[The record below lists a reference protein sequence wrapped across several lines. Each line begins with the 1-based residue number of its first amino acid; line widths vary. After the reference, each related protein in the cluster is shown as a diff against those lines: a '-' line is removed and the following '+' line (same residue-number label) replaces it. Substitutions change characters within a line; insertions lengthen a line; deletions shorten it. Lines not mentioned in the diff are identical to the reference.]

1 MTLDDHTETVPTLPF
16 PREER
21 SLPPGVVISGRYE
34 VLGLLGR
41 GGHGAVYRVF
51 DREVRREIALKLLD
65 PERETPS
72 ALARLRREIQ
82 VARDATSPRLV
93 RIFDIGTSPQG
104 TYLTM
109 ELVEGPSL
117 RDLLRLKG
125 VLPVE
130 EAIRIA
136 IELFEGLGALH
147 DLSIVHRDV
156 KPGNILLAHGCEV
169 KLADFG
175 LARRLDR
182 EETQVTRTEGVV
194 GTLDYLSPEQVR
206 GKEVR
211 KESDLYT
218 AGLVLFE
225 MLAGKLPHEAASDFG
240 HYLGPLQR
248 APDLRTFRSEV
259 PQWLARIVARLLEVR
274 PGDRY
279 PSAEAVLEDLAK
291 RKSPPRDR
299 LRRRLL
305 RASVIVLLCLLP
317 VGFLVTRAPQAAFS
331 HLVPLGERGIA
342 AVGTSGEI
350 LWRKDG
356 VDPEMVDRIALAR
369 ITPGGPRLVAI
380 VLERPGEWLPDAVST
395 LSFLDPATGRAVKTV
410 KLPSGA
416 KYFPNDPPR
425 FEVSSIRAVDLA
437 RDGVDEVI
445 VSYRHVPEAPTYA
458 VLYAPQS
465 DRAKIVFY
473 APGGHRFQGVAD
485 LDRDGSPEL
494 IFTGI
499 NNGWNWVNV
508 VAAVRVGPW
517 PWTEEQWV
525 AYPTASPDAAEEPLK
540 EQNLLWYAVIPRG
553 YLEDSGL
560 VIDERRRELRVRYQ
574 SGKVWTLGF
583 DGFPPETPGVATRER
598 ARRETYGHFREAE
611 RLRRAGALDVA
622 LAEARAAR
630 ETAERTGDPWL
641 PQYAERI
648 EAKVLAAQGKIQEAE
663 ARFASLMERAEDTP
677 EVAYDA
683 AVAFHLQGD
692 LRRAVSWYG
701 RGIGRASAM
710 GAGKSKHE
718 FLKGKV
724 LALIEE
730 KRYEEALRAVDRF
743 GATYPAVHPHLWL
756 YREYVRWR
764 AGERPVADPSGV
776 PPKFTDL
783 ERYWGLEFEFAA
795 GGKPEDI
802 LPRVDGF
809 LAERPETRAEVLSLR
824 AELLARL
831 GRASEAAE
839 AAQSALELVRGETG
853 RSIIARGHAGLL
865 ADRARRLG
873 GEARQS
879 VPQDRTGLP

>member
-1 MTLDDHTETVPTLPF
+1 MPRNDRTETVPTLPP

-21 SLPPGVVISGRYE
+21 RLASGTLIGERYE
-34 VLGLLGR
+34 IREFLGR

-51 DREVRREIALKLLD
+51 DREVRREVALKLLD
-65 PERETPS
+65 PEQESGS

-82 VARDATSPRLV
+82 VARDAMSPRLV

-109 ELVEGPSL
+109 DLVEGPSL

-125 VLPVE
+125 ALPVE

-136 IELFEGLGALH
+136 RELFEGLAALH

-156 KPGNILLAHGCEV
+156 KPGNILLARGSEV

-182 EETQVTRTEGVV
+182 EETQVTQTAGVV
-194 GTLDYLSPEQVR
+194 GTLDDLSPEQVR

-211 KESDLYT
+211 KESDLYA

-240 HYLGPLQR
+240 RFLGPLRR
-248 APDLRTFRSEV
+248 APRVRTFRPEV
-259 PQWLARIVARLLEVR
+259 PGWLAGIVARLLEAR

-279 PSAEAVLEDLAK
+279 PSAGAVLEDLAK
-291 RKSPPRDR
+291 RRNPPRG
-299 LRRRLL
+299 RLL
-305 RASVIVLLCLLP
+305 HVAVLVLLCLLP
-317 VGFLVTRAPQAAFS
+317 VGVLVSRAPQAAFS
-331 HLVPLGERGIA
+331 HLVPSGERGIA
-342 AVGTSGEI
+342 AVSATGEI

-380 VLERPGEWLPDAVST
+380 VLEKPGEWLPDAVST
-395 LSFLDPATGRAVKTV
+395 LSFLDPATGQTVKTV

-425 FEVSSIRAVDLA
+425 YEVSSIRAVDLS

-445 VSYRHVPEAPTYA
+445 VSYRHVPEAPSYT
-458 VLYAPQS
+458 VLYAPQA
-465 DRAKIVFY
+465 DRARVVFY
-473 APGGHRFQGVAD
+473 ASGGHRFQGAAD

-494 IFTGI
+494 LFTGI

-508 VAAVRVGPW
+508 VSAVRVGPW
-517 PWTEEQWV
+517 PWTEAQWV

-553 YLEDSGL
+553 YLEDSAL

-583 DGFPPETPGVATRER
+583 NGFPPGTPGAPARES

-611 RLRRAGALDVA
+611 RLRRAGALDA
-622 LAEARAAR
+622 AMAEARAAR
-630 ETAERTGDPWL
+630 ETAMRTGDPWL

-648 EAKVLAAQGKIQEAE
+648 EAKILAAQGKIQEAE
-663 ARFASLMERAEDTP
+663 ARFASLMERVEDTP

-683 AVAFHLQGD
+683 AVAFHLAGD
-692 LRRAVSWYG
+692 LRRAVAWYG
-701 RGIGRASAM
+701 RGIGRDSAM

-718 FLKGKV
+718 FLKGEV
-724 LALIEE
+724 LALVEE

-743 GATYPAVHPHLWL
+743 GATYPAVHGKLWL
-756 YREYVRWR
+756 YREYVHWR
-764 AGERPVADPSGV
+764 AGERPVARS
-776 PPKFTDL
+776 F
-783 ERYWGLEFEFAA
+783 
-795 GGKPEDI
+795 
-802 LPRVDGF
+802 
-809 LAERPETRAEVLSLR
+809 
-824 AELLARL
+824 
-831 GRASEAAE
+831 
-839 AAQSALELVRGETG
+839 RG
-853 RSIIARGHAGLL
+853 S
-865 ADRARRLG
+865 
-873 GEARQS
+873 
-879 VPQDRTGLP
+879 P